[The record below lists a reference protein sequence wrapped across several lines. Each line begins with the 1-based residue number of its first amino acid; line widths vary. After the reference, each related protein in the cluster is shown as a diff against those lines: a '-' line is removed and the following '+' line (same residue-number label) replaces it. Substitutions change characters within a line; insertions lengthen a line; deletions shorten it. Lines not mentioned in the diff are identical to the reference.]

1 MTLYSD
7 SSTSPIKTSKLS
19 QMQKDRIRKS
29 HIHSSHFDPNWIG
42 EGGPIELYQ
51 HCGFVNNNYRE
62 GYDEINWNLKQET
75 L

>member
-19 QMQKDRIRKS
+19 QMQKDALRKQRIKNSR
-29 HIHSSHFDPNWIG
+29 FDPAFIG

-51 HCGFVNNNYRE
+51 HCGFVNTNYRK
-62 GYDEINWNLKQET
+62 GYDEINWNSK
-75 L
+75 